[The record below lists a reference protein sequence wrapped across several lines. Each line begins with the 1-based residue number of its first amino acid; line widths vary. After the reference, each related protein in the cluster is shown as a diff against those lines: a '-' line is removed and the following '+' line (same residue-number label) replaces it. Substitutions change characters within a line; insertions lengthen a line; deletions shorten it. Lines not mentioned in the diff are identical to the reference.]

1 MRYGARALVPC
12 WLALGGS
19 AVAAE
24 PVDLEL
30 VLAADA
36 SGSID
41 DGEIRLQRQG
51 YAAALT
57 SGEILDAIRVGYLGR
72 IAVTYVEW
80 GDQNSQVTVVPW
92 RIIDGPQ
99 SAQAFVDELLAQPR
113 LAYGRNAIGSVIDY
127 AQRQIETNALQ
138 GERLV
143 IDISADSAFSW
154 NGVPLALAR
163 ERALEAGITINGL
176 AVLCRECSGRPA
188 GGDLEGEFAR
198 KIIGGPASFVVTAD
212 GATSFA
218 DAVRKKLLLE
228 IAGRVPTT
236 TLAAE

>member
-1 MRYGARALVPC
+1 MRYGTRALAAC
-12 WLALGGS
+12 WLALAGGT
-19 AVAAE
+19 VAAE

-51 YAAALT
+51 YATALT

-80 GDQNSQVTVVPW
+80 GDQNHQVTVVPW
-92 RIIDGPQ
+92 RVIDGPE
-99 SAQAFVDELLAQPR
+99 SAEAFATELMAQPR

-127 AQRQIETNALQ
+127 AQRQIETNAYQ

-143 IDISADSAFSW
+143 IDVSADSAFSW

-188 GGDLEGEFAR
+188 GGDLEGDFAR

-228 IAGRVPTT
+228 IAGLLPEP
-236 TLAAE
+236 AARPG

>member
-1 MRYGARALVPC
+1 MRYGTRAL
-12 WLALGGS
+12 ALSLVAFAGT
-19 AVAAE
+19 AFAAE

-41 DGEIRLQRQG
+41 DGEIRLQREG
-51 YAAALT
+51 YAAAIT
-57 SGEILDAIRVGYLGR
+57 SDEILQAIGVGYLGR

-80 GDQNSQVTVVPW
+80 GDQNSQEVVVPW
-92 RIIDGPQ
+92 QVIDGPE
-99 SAQAFVDELLAQPR
+99 SAAAFAQVLRTTPR
-113 LAYGRNAIGSVIDY
+113 LAFGRNAIGSVIDF
-127 AQRQIETNALQ
+127 AQRQIETNAFQ

-143 IDISADSAFSW
+143 IDISADSAYSW

-176 AVLCRECSGRPA
+176 AVLCRTCSGRPA

-198 KIIGGPASFVVTAD
+198 RIIGGPARKATTSAVTTA
-212 GATSFA
+212 APERK
-218 DAVRKKLLLE
+218 VR
-228 IAGRVPTT
+228 
-236 TLAAE
+236 